1 MDGIWGRSE
10 GEKGVKDFS
19 QVFGVRNEKNPL
31 STEQKRLR
39 WKVLGGRRSGQF
51 WGMLSLRLALDM
63 QVWYRV
69 GNQIYNSGFGK
80 VVCIGD
86 TTLGAVLSMVF
97 KAMRLVETTKGVT
110 VK

>member
-39 WKVLGGRRSGQF
+39 WKVLGGG
-51 WGMLSLRLALDM
+51 D
-63 QVWYRV
+63 QV
-69 GNQIYNSGFGK
+69 SFGA
-80 VVCIGD
+80 C
-86 TTLGAVLSMVF
+86 
-97 KAMRLVETTKGVT
+97 
-110 VK
+110 

>member
-39 WKVLGGRRSGQF
+39 WGR
-51 WGMLSLRLALDM
+51 D
-63 QVWYRV
+63 QV
-69 GNQIYNSGFGK
+69 SFGA
-80 VVCIGD
+80 C
-86 TTLGAVLSMVF
+86 
-97 KAMRLVETTKGVT
+97 
-110 VK
+110 